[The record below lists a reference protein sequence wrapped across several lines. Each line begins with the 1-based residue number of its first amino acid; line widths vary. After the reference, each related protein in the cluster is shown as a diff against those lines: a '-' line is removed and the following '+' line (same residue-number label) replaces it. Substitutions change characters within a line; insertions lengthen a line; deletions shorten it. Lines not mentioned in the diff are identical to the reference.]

1 MYLKN
6 ISLKSH
12 NTFGI
17 DATAANFI
25 AINRN
30 SDFLNLLQSSD
41 WQRDF
46 FILAGGSNVLFTKN
60 FEGSIIWVNNKG
72 IRVIDEN
79 SEFVCVEVAA
89 GEEWDDF
96 VKWSVSNNYGG
107 VENLALIP
115 GKCGSSAVQNIGAYG
130 SEAKDVIFEVKAFL
144 IKEKK
149 EIVLKNTD
157 CQFDYRY
164 SIFKNELKNKT
175 IISSVVYK
183 LSKNAKPQLNYQS
196 LKDFL
201 SNKNIVNPCIKDVY
215 DAVCEIRNEKLPNH
229 KEIGNAGSFFKNPII
244 DRTLFEKIFAKHPD
258 LVFWEVSENR
268 IKLAAGQLIEKC
280 AWKGK
285 RIGDAGVHAKQ
296 ALVLVNYGN
305 AKGIDIFNMS
315 KNIIDD
321 VAENFGIVLE
331 PEVIIL

>member
-1 MYLKN
+1 MNLN
-6 ISLKSH
+6 NVSLKPY

-17 DATAANFI
+17 EVTATNFI
-25 AINRN
+25 SINDEI
-30 SDFLNLLQSSD
+30 DFKKLFDNIN
-41 WQRDF
+41 WQNNF

-60 FEGSIIWVNNKG
+60 FEGSIILINNKG
-72 IRVIDEN
+72 IRIIDEN
-79 SEFVCVEVAA
+79 SEFVWVEVAA

-144 IKEKK
+144 IEEKK
-149 EIVLKNTD
+149 EIVLKNAD

-196 LKDFL
+196 LKDYL
-201 SNKNIVNPCIKDVY
+201 SNKNIANPSIKDVY

-229 KEIGNAGSFFKNPII
+229 KEIGNAGSFFKNPIV
-244 DRTLFEKIFAKHPD
+244 DRTLFEKILAKHPD

-305 AKGIDIFNMS
+305 ASGFDILTMS